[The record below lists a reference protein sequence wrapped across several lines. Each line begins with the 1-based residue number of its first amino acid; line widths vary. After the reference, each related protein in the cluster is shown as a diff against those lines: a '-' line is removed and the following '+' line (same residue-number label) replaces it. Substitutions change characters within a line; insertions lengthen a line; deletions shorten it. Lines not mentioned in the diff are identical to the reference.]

1 MSAID
6 WTIIALYMLWIVVDG
21 IRLSKNTDKLEGYL
35 LASKSLPW
43 WAVGLSVMATQ
54 LSAITMVSST
64 GQGYADG
71 MGLLQQYYALPIAM
85 IIISVTFVPFFRRAN
100 IYTAYEFL
108 ERRFDAKTRSFTAL
122 LFLISRGMS
131 TGVVISAPAVVLSV
145 MIGADISTIC
155 LLLAVPT
162 AIYTMYGG
170 VQAVAWTDVKQ
181 MYLIVGGL
189 LAATVAL
196 ILGLPDTVSIGEAM
210 HIAGTAGRLEA
221 FNFSTDPTI
230 RFTFWT
236 GTIGALF
243 LFLSYFGT
251 DQSQVQ
257 RYLTAKSDQEA
268 RTSLYMSAYWK
279 IPLQALVMII
289 GVLMFVFYLFTPPPM
304 LFNNVHDK
312 RVRESARAGD
322 YLALEQKFEAAVAG
336 RRAAA
341 QQLADGERGNSG
353 VNLAPVKSAFMAAEQ
368 TVKDVRGEAVAL
380 VKDVTGDST
389 YNDVNYVFPTYIVT
403 QLPVGLVGLLMAAIF
418 AAAMSTIAGELSALS
433 TSTVIDFYRRWVRDD
448 GDETH
453 LLWVSKVAMLFWAV
467 FASVVAIWA
476 AELGSLIE
484 VVNRFGS
491 FFYGSILGVFLLAIG
506 WKRANSTGAF
516 VALIVGMSVVGLVA
530 AYTKIA
536 FLWHNL
542 IGAVVVFV
550 VGMIVSELTRGGDQ
564 GSGNRDQGTGIRDQ
578 GPGIRDQ
585 GAGSTEQR

>member
-6 WTIIALYMLWIVVDG
+6 WGIIGLYLVWIVWDG
-21 IRLSKNTDKLEGYL
+21 IRLSRDTGKLEGYF
-35 LASKSLPW
+35 LASRSLPW

-85 IIISVTFVPFFRRAN
+85 IIIAVTFVPFFRNAN
-100 IYTAYEFL
+100 VYTAYEYL
-108 ERRFDAKTRSFTAL
+108 EGRFDAKTRSFTAL
-122 LFLISRGMS
+122 LFLLSRGMS

-145 MIGADISTIC
+145 MMGVDVATLC

-181 MYLIVGGL
+181 MYLIVFGL
-189 LAATVAL
+189 VAACVTL
-196 ILGLPDTVSIGEAM
+196 IAGLPSTISINEALD
-210 HIAGTAGRLEA
+210 IAGTAGRLQA
-221 FNFSTDPTI
+221 FNFSTDPSV

-236 GTIGALF
+236 GTLGALF

-257 RYLTAKSDQEA
+257 RYLTAKSVDEA
-268 RTSLYMSAYWK
+268 RTSLFMSAYWK

-289 GVLMFVFYLFTPPPM
+289 GVFMFVFYLFTPPPM
-304 LFNNVHDK
+304 LFNRVHDE
-312 RVRESARAGD
+312 RVRESARAGE
-322 YLALEQKFEAAVAG
+322 YAALEQGFATAIGE
-336 RRAAA
+336 RSTAA
-341 QQLADGERGNSG
+341 QQLALAERAGDEAMIASQKAAFLG
-353 VNLAPVKSAFMAAEQ
+353 TEQRVKEVRAE
-368 TVKDVRGEAVAL
+368 AIAL
-380 VKDVTGDST
+380 VKQVSGDNS
-389 YNDVNYVFPTYIVT
+389 YNDINYVFPTYIVT
-403 QLPVGLVGLLMAAIF
+403 QMPIGLIGLLMAAIF

-433 TSTVIDFYRRWVRDD
+433 TSTVMDFYKRWVRDD
-448 GDETH
+448 GDEAH
-453 LLWVSKVAMLFWAV
+453 LLRVSKFAMLFWAV

-476 AELGSLIE
+476 VELGSLIE

-506 WKRANSTGAF
+506 WRRCNSTGAF
-516 VALIVGMSVVGLVA
+516 VGLVAGMSVVGYVA
-530 AYTKIA
+530 LNTSVA

-542 IGAVVVFV
+542 IGAVVVFG
-550 VGMIVSELTRGGDQ
+550 VGMIVSELT
-564 GSGNRDQGTGIRDQ
+564 
-578 GPGIRDQ
+578 GPRKSSPERP
-585 GAGSTEQR
+585 AATNL

>member
-6 WTIIALYMLWIVVDG
+6 WTIIGVYLVWIVWDG
-21 IRLSKNTDKLEGYL
+21 IRLSKNTDKLDGYL
-35 LASKSLPW
+35 LAGKSLPW

-85 IIISVTFVPFFRRAN
+85 ILISVTFVPFFRRAN

-122 LFLISRGMS
+122 LFLLSRAMS

-155 LLLAVPT
+155 VLLAVPT

-189 LAATVAL
+189 LAAATAL
-196 ILGLPDTVSIGEAM
+196 ILGLPDTVSINEAM
-210 HIAGTAGRLEA
+210 HIAGTAGRLQA
-221 FNFSTDPTI
+221 FNFSTDPTV

-257 RYLTAKSDQEA
+257 RYLTARSDGEA

-312 RVRESARAGD
+312 RVRESARAAD
-322 YLALEQKFEAAVAG
+322 YAALEQRFEAAVAE
-336 RRAAA
+336 RRVAA
-341 QQLADGERGNSG
+341 QQLADGERGSG
-353 VNLAPVKSAFMAAEQ
+353 AADLQPIKNAFTAAEKN
-368 TVKDVRGEAVAL
+368 VGAVRAEAVAL
-380 VKDVTGDST
+380 VKEVTGDST

-433 TSTVIDFYRRWVRDD
+433 TATVIDFYRRWVRDD
-448 GDETH
+448 GDEKH
-453 LLWVSKVAMLFWAV
+453 LLLVSKIAMLFWAV
-467 FASVVAIWA
+467 FASIVAIWA

-516 VALIVGMSVVGLVA
+516 VALIVGMSAVGYVA

-542 IGAVVVFV
+542 IGAVVVFA
-550 VGMIVSELTRGGDQ
+550 VGMIVSALTG
-564 GSGNRDQGTGIRDQ
+564 GNRK
-578 GPGIRDQ
+578 
-585 GAGSTEQR
+585 E

>member
-6 WTIIALYMLWIVVDG
+6 WGIIGLYLVWIVWDG
-21 IRLSKNTDKLEGYL
+21 IRLSKNTDKLEGYF

-71 MGLLQQYYALPIAM
+71 MGLVQQYYALPIAM
-85 IIISVTFVPFFRRAN
+85 IIISVTFVPFFRNAN
-100 IYTAYEFL
+100 VYTAYEYL
-108 ERRFDAKTRSFTAL
+108 EGRFDAKTRSFTAL
-122 LFLISRGMS
+122 LFLLSRGMS

-155 LLLAVPT
+155 ILLAVPT

-189 LAATVAL
+189 LAAFVAL
-196 ILGLPDTVSIGEAM
+196 ILGLPDTVSINEAL
-210 HIAGTAGRLEA
+210 HVAGTAGRLQA
-221 FNFSTDPTI
+221 FNFSTDPSV

-257 RYLTAKSDQEA
+257 RYLTAKSVDEA
-268 RTSLYMSAYWK
+268 RTSLFMSAYWK
-279 IPLQALVMII
+279 IPLQALVMLI
-289 GVLMFVFYLFTPPPM
+289 GVFMFVFYLFTPPPM
-304 LFNNVHDK
+304 LFNGVHDE
-312 RVRESARAGD
+312 RVRQSDRAGE
-322 YLALEQKFEAAVAG
+322 YTALEAQFNAALDE
-336 RRAAA
+336 RRDAS
-341 QQLADGERGNSG
+341 QRLADGSG
-353 VNLAPVKSAFMAAEQ
+353 SAETFTASEQ
-368 TVKDVRGEAVAL
+368 RVKDVRAQAVAL
-380 VKDVTGDST
+380 VKQVTGDNT

-433 TSTVIDFYRRWVRDD
+433 TSTVMDFYKRWVRDD
-448 GDETH
+448 GDEAH

-467 FASVVAIWA
+467 FASLVAIWA

-516 VALIVGMSVVGLVA
+516 VGLVAGMSVVGYVFLN
-530 AYTKIA
+530 TSIA

-542 IGAVVVFV
+542 IGAVVVFGT
-550 VGMIVSELTRGGDQ
+550 GMIVSELT
-564 GSGNRDQGTGIRDQ
+564 
-578 GPGIRDQ
+578 GPRKV
-585 GAGSTEQR
+585 

>member
-6 WTIIALYMLWIVVDG
+6 WTIIAVYLIWIVWDG
-21 IRLSKNTDKLEGYL
+21 IRLSKNTERLEGYL
-35 LASKSLPW
+35 LASRSLPW

-85 IIISVTFVPFFRRAN
+85 IIISVTFVPFFTKAR
-100 IYTAYEFL
+100 IYTAYEYL

-122 LFLISRGMS
+122 LFLLSRGMS

-145 MIGADISTIC
+145 MLGVNVTTLC
-155 LLLAVPT
+155 LLLALPT
-162 AIYTMYGG
+162 AVYTMYGG

-181 MYLIVGGL
+181 MYVIVFGL
-189 LAATVAL
+189 LAAVVAL
-196 ILGLPDTVSIGEAM
+196 VLGLPGDVSINDAFN
-210 HIAGTAGRLEA
+210 IAGAAGRLQA
-221 FNFSTDPTI
+221 FNFSTDPSV

-257 RYLTAKSDQEA
+257 RYLTAKSVDEA
-268 RTSLYMSAYWK
+268 RTSLFMSAYWK

-289 GVLMFVFYLFTPPPM
+289 GVMMFVFYLFTPPPM
-304 LFNNVHDK
+304 LFNRVHDE
-312 RVRESARAGD
+312 RVRESARAGE
-322 YLALEQKFEAAVAG
+322 YVALEQRFTTAVEARSSAARALAAAKRGGDQAAVEAG
-336 RRAAA
+336 
-341 QQLADGERGNSG
+341 E
-353 VNLAPVKSAFMAAEQ
+353 SAFLAQEQGVKAVRAE
-368 TVKDVRGEAVAL
+368 AIAL
-380 VKDVTGDST
+380 VKQVSGDNS
-389 YNDVNYVFPTYIVT
+389 YNDINFVFPTYIVT
-403 QLPVGLVGLLMAAIF
+403 QLPVGLIGLLMAAIF

-433 TSTVIDFYRRWVRDD
+433 TATVIDFYRRWVRDD
-448 GDETH
+448 GDEAN
-453 LLWVSKVAMLFWAV
+453 LLRVSKIAMLFWAV
-467 FASVVAIWA
+467 FASLVAIWA
-476 AELGSLIE
+476 VELGSLIE

-516 VALIVGMSVVGLVA
+516 VGLIAGMSVVGYV
-530 AYTKIA
+530 TVSTNIA

-542 IGAVVVFV
+542 IGAVVVFG
-550 VGMIVSELTRGGDQ
+550 VGMIVSEITKQ
-564 GSGNRDQGTGIRDQ
+564 SGTSNQQSGRT
-578 GPGIRDQ
+578 
-585 GAGSTEQR
+585 

>member
-6 WTIIALYMLWIVVDG
+6 WTIIGLYLVWIVWDG
-21 IRLSKNTDKLEGYL
+21 IRLSRNTNKLEGYF

-85 IIISVTFVPFFRRAN
+85 IIIAVTFVPFFRNAN
-100 IYTAYEFL
+100 VYTAYEYL
-108 ERRFDAKTRSFTAL
+108 EGRFDAKTRSFTAL
-122 LFLISRGMS
+122 LFLLSRGMS

-145 MIGADISTIC
+145 MMGVDVATLC

-181 MYLIVGGL
+181 MYLIVFGLIAACVTL
-189 LAATVAL
+189 LA
-196 ILGLPDTVSIGEAM
+196 GLPGTISISDAFE
-210 HIAGTAGRLEA
+210 IAGTAGRLQA
-221 FNFSTDPTI
+221 FNFSTDPSV

-236 GTIGALF
+236 GTLGALF

-257 RYLTAKSDQEA
+257 RYLTAKSVDDA
-268 RTSLYMSAYWK
+268 RTSLFMSAYWK

-304 LFNNVHDK
+304 LFNRVHDE
-312 RVRESARAGD
+312 RVRESTRAGD
-322 YLALEQKFEAAVAG
+322 YAALEQKFATAIGERRTAAEQLAEAERTGDAAAVES
-336 RRAAA
+336 RKAAFRG
-341 QQLADGERGNSG
+341 AD
-353 VNLAPVKSAFMAAEQ
+353 Q
-368 TVKDVRGEAVAL
+368 TVKDVRADAVAL
-380 VKDVTGDST
+380 VKIVTGDNT
-389 YNDVNYVFPTYIVT
+389 YNDINYVFPTYIVT
-403 QLPVGLVGLLMAAIF
+403 QMPVGLIGLLMAAIF

-448 GDETH
+448 GDEAH
-453 LLWVSKVAMLFWAV
+453 LLFVSKAAMMFWAI

-476 AELGSLIE
+476 VELGSLIE

-506 WKRANSTGAF
+506 WSRCNSTGAF
-516 VALIVGMSVVGLVA
+516 VGLIAGMSVVGYVA
-530 AYTKIA
+530 LNTSVA

-542 IGAVVVFV
+542 IGAVVVFAT
-550 VGMIVSELTRGGDQ
+550 GMIVSELTGPRLPDP
-564 GSGNRDQGTGIRDQ
+564 GSRIPD
-578 GPGIRDQ
+578 
-585 GAGSTEQR
+585 

>member
-6 WTIIALYMLWIVVDG
+6 WAIIGVYLLWIVWDG
-21 IRLSKNTDKLEGYL
+21 IRLSKNTDKLEGYF
-35 LASKSLPW
+35 LANKSLPW

-71 MGLLQQYYALPIAM
+71 VGLLQQYYALPIAM
-85 IIISVTFVPFFRRAN
+85 IIISVTFVPFFRHAN
-100 IYTAYEFL
+100 IYTAYQYL
-108 ERRFDAKTRSFTAL
+108 EGRFDAKTRSFTAL

-145 MIGADISTIC
+145 MIGADVSTIC
-155 LLLAVPT
+155 VLLAVPT

-189 LAATVAL
+189 LAAFVAL
-196 ILGLPDTVSIGEAM
+196 VLGLPDTVSVNEAL
-210 HIAGTAGRLEA
+210 HVAGTAGRLQA
-221 FNFSTDPTI
+221 FNFSTDPSV

-257 RYLTAKSDQEA
+257 RYLTAKSVDEA
-268 RTSLYMSAYWK
+268 RTSLFMSAYWK

-289 GVLMFVFYLFTPPPM
+289 GVFMFVFYLFTPPPM
-304 LFNNVHDK
+304 LFNRVHDE
-312 RVRESARAGD
+312 RVRQSDRAGEFT
-322 YLALEQKFEAAVAG
+322 ALEAQFNTALQE
-336 RRAAA
+336 RRDAS
-341 QQLADGERGNSG
+341 QRLADGGG
-353 VNLAPVKSAFMAAEQ
+353 SAEAFHASEQ
-368 TVKDVRGEAVAL
+368 RVKDVRAQAVAL
-380 VKDVTGDST
+380 VKQVSGDNS

-418 AAAMSTIAGELSALS
+418 AAAMSTISGELSALS

-448 GDETH
+448 GDEKH
-453 LLWVSKVAMLFWAV
+453 LLWVSKIAMLFWAV
-467 FASVVAIWA
+467 FASIVAIWA

-516 VALIVGMSVVGLVA
+516 VALIAGMSVVGYVA
-530 AYTKIA
+530 VYTNIA

-542 IGAVVVFV
+542 IGAVVVFG
-550 VGMIVSELTRGGDQ
+550 VGMIVSELTR
-564 GSGNRDQGTGIRDQ
+564 SGNREPGTGSRK
-578 GPGIRDQ
+578 
-585 GAGSTEQR
+585 

>member
-1 MSAID
+1 MSVID
-6 WTIIALYMLWIVVDG
+6 WGIIGLYLVWIVWDG
-21 IRLSKNTDKLEGYL
+21 IRLSRDTGKLEGYF

-85 IIISVTFVPFFRRAN
+85 IIIAVTFVPFFRNAN
-100 IYTAYEFL
+100 VYTAYEYL
-108 ERRFDAKTRSFTAL
+108 ERRFDAKTRAFTAL
-122 LFLISRGMS
+122 LFLFSRGMS

-145 MIGADISTIC
+145 LIGVDVAMLC

-181 MYLIVGGL
+181 MYLIVFGL
-189 LAATVAL
+189 GAACVAL
-196 ILGLPDTVSIGEAM
+196 VLGLPDTVSIHEALK
-210 HIAGTAGRLEA
+210 IAGTAGRLQA
-221 FNFSTDPTI
+221 FNFSTDPSV

-236 GTIGALF
+236 GTLGALF

-257 RYLTAKSDQEA
+257 RYLTAKSVDEA
-268 RTSLYMSAYWK
+268 RTSLFMSAYWK

-304 LFNNVHDK
+304 LFNRVHDE
-312 RVRESARAGD
+312 RVRESARAGE
-322 YLALEQKFEAAVAG
+322 YLALEQRYNAVIDE
-336 RRAAA
+336 RRIAA
-341 QQLADGERGNSG
+341 QQLADAE
-353 VNLAPVKSAFMAAEQ
+353 SAGDDAAIEARRAAFRSQEQ
-368 TVKDVRGEAVAL
+368 RVKDARAEAIAL
-380 VKDVTGDST
+380 VKQVSGDNS
-389 YNDVNYVFPTYIVT
+389 YNDINYVFPTYIVT
-403 QLPVGLVGLLMAAIF
+403 QLPVGLIGLLMAAIF
-418 AAAMSTIAGELSALS
+418 AAAMSSIAGELSALS
-433 TSTVIDFYRRWVRDD
+433 TSTVMDFYKRWVRDD
-448 GDETH
+448 DDEPH
-453 LLWVSKVAMLFWAV
+453 LLLVSKFAMLFWAV

-476 AELGSLIE
+476 VELGSLIE

-506 WKRANSTGAF
+506 WRRANGTGAF
-516 VALIVGMSVVGLVA
+516 VGLIAGMSVVGYV
-530 AYTKIA
+530 TVNTSIA

-542 IGAVVVFV
+542 IGAVVVFG
-550 VGMIVSELTRGGDQ
+550 VGMIVSELTGPNTKPT
-564 GSGNRDQGTGIRDQ
+564 GSSDNPLAANR
-578 GPGIRDQ
+578 
-585 GAGSTEQR
+585 

>member
-1 MSAID
+1 MSPID
-6 WTIIALYMLWIVVDG
+6 WSIIGLYLVWIVWDG
-21 IRLSKNTDKLEGYL
+21 IRLSRDTGKLEGYF

-54 LSAITMVSST
+54 LSAITMTSST

-71 MGLLQQYYALPIAM
+71 IGLLQQYYALPVAM
-85 IIISVTFVPFFRRAN
+85 IIIAVTFVPFFRQAN
-100 IYTAYEFL
+100 VYTAYEYL
-108 ERRFDAKTRSFTAL
+108 ERRFDARVRSFTAL

-145 MIGADISTIC
+145 MIGADVSTIC

-189 LAATVAL
+189 FAAFITLVV
-196 ILGLPDTVSIGEAM
+196 GLPQTVSINEAL
-210 HIAGTAGRLEA
+210 HIAGTAGKLQA
-221 FNFSTDPTI
+221 FNFSTDPSV

-236 GTIGALF
+236 GTLGALF

-257 RYLTAKSDQEA
+257 RYLTAKSDGEA
-268 RTSLYMSAYWK
+268 RTSLFMSAYWK

-289 GVLMFVFYLFTPPPM
+289 GVFMFVFYLFTPPPM
-304 LFNNVHDK
+304 LFNRVHDE
-312 RVRESARAGD
+312 RVRNSARAGE
-322 YLALEQKFEAAVAG
+322 YAAIEQRFTEAVAA
-336 RRAAA
+336 RRTAA
-341 QQLADGERGNSG
+341 QQLADAESAGDTPSIGSQRAAFLDTEQR
-353 VNLAPVKSAFMAAEQ
+353 VKAARA
-368 TVKDVRGEAVAL
+368 DAVAL
-380 VKDVTGDST
+380 VKDVSGDSS
-389 YNDVNYVFPTYIVT
+389 YNDVNYVFPMYIVT
-403 QLPVGLVGLLMAAIF
+403 QMPTGLIGLLMAAIF

-433 TSTVIDFYRRWVRDD
+433 TSTVMDFYKRWVRDD
-448 GDETH
+448 GDEPH
-453 LLWVSKVAMLFWAV
+453 LLMVSKVAMLFWAL
-467 FASVVAIWA
+467 FASLVAIWA
-476 AELGSLIE
+476 VELGSLIE

-506 WKRANSTGAF
+506 WRRANSIGAL
-516 VALIVGMSVVGLVA
+516 AGLIAGMSVVAYVA
-530 AYTKIA
+530 INTSVA

-550 VGMIVSELTRGGDQ
+550 VGMIVSEVA
-564 GSGNRDQGTGIRDQ
+564 
-578 GPGIRDQ
+578 
-585 GAGSTEQR
+585 GARKA

>member
-6 WTIIALYMLWIVVDG
+6 WGIIGFYLLWIVWDG
-21 IRLSKNTDKLEGYL
+21 IRLSRNTEKLEGYF

-71 MGLLQQYYALPIAM
+71 IGLLQQYYALPIAM
-85 IIISVTFVPFFRRAN
+85 IIIAVTFVPFFRNAN
-100 IYTAYEFL
+100 VYTAYEYL
-108 ERRFDAKTRSFTAL
+108 ERRFDAKTRAFTAL
-122 LFLISRGMS
+122 LFLFSRGMG

-145 MIGADISTIC
+145 LMGVDVAMLC

-181 MYLIVGGL
+181 MYLIVFGL
-189 LAATVAL
+189 GAACVAL
-196 ILGLPDTVSIGEAM
+196 VLGLPDTISLNEALK
-210 HIAGTAGRLEA
+210 IAGTSGRLQA
-221 FNFSTDPTI
+221 FNFSTDPSV
-230 RFTFWT
+230 RFTVWT
-236 GTIGALF
+236 GTLGALF

-257 RYLTAKSDQEA
+257 RYLTAKSVDEA
-268 RTSLYMSAYWK
+268 RTSLFMSAYWK

-304 LFNNVHDK
+304 LFNRVHDE
-312 RVRESARAGD
+312 RVRDSARAGE
-322 YLALEQKFEAAVAG
+322 YVALEQRYNAVVG
-336 RRAAA
+336 ERRIAA
-341 QQLADGERGNSG
+341 QQLADAE
-353 VNLAPVKSAFMAAEQ
+353 SAGDGAAIEARRAAFRSHEQ
-368 TVKDVRGEAVAL
+368 RVKDARAEAIAL
-380 VKDVTGDST
+380 VKQVSGDNS
-389 YNDVNYVFPTYIVT
+389 YNDINYVFPTYIVT
-403 QLPVGLVGLLMAAIF
+403 QLPVGLIGLLMAAIF
-418 AAAMSTIAGELSALS
+418 AAAMSSIAGELSALS

-448 GDETH
+448 GDEAH
-453 LLWVSKVAMLFWAV
+453 LLMVSKFAMLFWAV

-476 AELGSLIE
+476 VELGSLIE

-506 WKRANSTGAF
+506 WRRANGTGAF
-516 VALIVGMSVVGLVA
+516 IGLIAGMSVVGYVA
-530 AYTKIA
+530 ANTTIA

-542 IGAVVVFV
+542 IGAVVVFG
-550 VGMIVSELTRGGDQ
+550 VGMIVSELTGPNTRPT
-564 GSGNRDQGTGIRDQ
+564 GSSDAPLASNR
-578 GPGIRDQ
+578 
-585 GAGSTEQR
+585 

>member
-6 WTIIALYMLWIVVDG
+6 WAIIAVYLVWIVWDG
-21 IRLSKNTDKLEGYL
+21 IRLSRDTGKLEGYF
-35 LASKSLPW
+35 LASRSLPW

-85 IIISVTFVPFFRRAN
+85 IIIALTFVPFFRNAN
-100 IYTAYEFL
+100 VYTAYEYL
-108 ERRFDAKTRSFTAL
+108 ERRFDAKTRAFTAF

-145 MIGADISTIC
+145 MIGVDVALLC
-155 LLLAVPT
+155 VLLAVPT
-162 AIYTMYGG
+162 AVYTMYGG

-181 MYLIVGGL
+181 MYLIVFGLVAACVTLIGGL
-189 LAATVAL
+189 PASISVNDAL
-196 ILGLPDTVSIGEAM
+196 D
-210 HIAGTAGRLEA
+210 IAGTAGRLQA
-221 FNFSTDPTI
+221 FNFSTDPSV

-236 GTIGALF
+236 GTLGALF

-257 RYLTAKSDQEA
+257 RYLTAKSVDEA
-268 RTSLYMSAYWK
+268 RTSLFMSASWK
-279 IPLQALVMII
+279 IPLQGLVMII

-304 LFNNVHDK
+304 LFNRVHDE
-312 RVRESARAGD
+312 RVRESARAGE
-322 YLALEQKFEAAVAG
+322 YAALEQRFGAAFAE
-336 RRAAA
+336 RSAAA
-341 QQLADGERGNSG
+341 QQLAEAERAGE
-353 VNLAPVKSAFMAAEQ
+353 APAIASQKAAFLGAEQ
-368 TVKDVRGEAVAL
+368 RVKDVRAEAVAL
-380 VKDVTGDST
+380 VKIVTGDDT
-389 YNDVNYVFPTYIVT
+389 YNDINYVFPTYIVT
-403 QLPVGLVGLLMAAIF
+403 QMPIGLIGLLMAAIF

-433 TSTVIDFYRRWVRDD
+433 TSTVMDFYKRWVRDD
-448 GDETH
+448 GDEAH
-453 LLWVSKVAMLFWAV
+453 LLRVSKFAMLFWAF

-476 AELGSLIE
+476 VELGSLIE

-506 WKRANSTGAF
+506 WPRATGTGAF
-516 VALIVGMSVVGLVA
+516 VALIAGMSVVAYVA
-530 AYTKIA
+530 LYTSIA

-550 VGMIVSELTRGGDQ
+550 VGMILSEFTGRRR
-564 GSGNRDQGTGIRDQ
+564 RD
-578 GPGIRDQ
+578 
-585 GAGSTEQR
+585 